1 MLSSCQNS
9 IHNSFLFVNLIHL
22 VASNLVLNA
31 VSSLEHC
38 FCVQC
43 IIVFS
48 GSSKMSRS
56 GSMPTKPV
64 AAPQRGRKPSQVLRI
79 IVECVA
85 VVSKDS
91 SAI

>member
-1 MLSSCQNS
+1 MN
-9 IHNSFLFVNLIHL
+9 
-22 VASNLVLNA
+22 
-31 VSSLEHC
+31 
-38 FCVQC
+38 
-43 IIVFS
+43 
-48 GSSKMSRS
+48 RS

>member
-1 MLSSCQNS
+1 
-9 IHNSFLFVNLIHL
+9 
-22 VASNLVLNA
+22 
-31 VSSLEHC
+31 
-38 FCVQC
+38 
-43 IIVFS
+43 
-48 GSSKMSRS
+48 MSRS

-64 AAPQRGRKPSQVLRI
+64 AAPQRGRKPSQVLQII

>member
-1 MLSSCQNS
+1 MCN
-9 IHNSFLFVNLIHL
+9 VY
-22 VASNLVLNA
+22 
-31 VSSLEHC
+31 
-38 FCVQC
+38 
-43 IIVFS
+43 IVFS

-64 AAPQRGRKPSQVLRI
+64 AAPQRGRKPSIVLQI

>member
-1 MLSSCQNS
+1 
-9 IHNSFLFVNLIHL
+9 
-22 VASNLVLNA
+22 
-31 VSSLEHC
+31 
-38 FCVQC
+38 
-43 IIVFS
+43 
-48 GSSKMSRS
+48 MSRS

-64 AAPQRGRKPSQVLRI
+64 AASQRGRKPSQVLQI